1 MFGTRFWQVKSDAQ
15 ARGIGTGGLSSTTPV
30 RKNGGPKKEGLAQ
43 SSFAK
48 KNALQIRTPDRTPDR
63 PYVAVKMQGFE
74 TCSRLAYARRSLFA
88 QTSVF
93 TIPNEP
99 PLTSR
104 QI

>member
-1 MFGTRFWQVKSDAQ
+1 MQSKSFGLRHSAAVWLLFHQVSVFTMILEQFSAQ
-15 ARGIGTGGLSSTTPV
+15 PSQPA
-30 RKNGGPKKEGLAQ
+30 K